1 MATSEDLDQVIE
13 QYHLALD
20 ELVKGDP
27 EPVLKIFS
35 QREDV
40 SLANPVAPAV
50 RGRKPVEET
59 VRRAVAQVRDGEP
72 NQFENLV
79 KYVTPDLAFFVWVER
94 FRARIG
100 GRQDMTPVALRV
112 TVIFRPEEGVWKL
125 VHRHAD
131 PIASNQPMESVILNS
146 S

>member
-1 MATSEDLDQVIE
+1 MAELELDRVIE

-35 QREDV
+35 QRDDV
-40 SLANPVAPAV
+40 SLANPVGPAV

-100 GRQDMTPVALRV
+100 GRQEMTPVALRV
-112 TVIFRPEEGVWKL
+112 TVIFRPEDGTWKL
-125 VHRHAD
+125 LHRHAD
-131 PIASNQPMESVILNS
+131 PIASEQPMESVIQK
-146 S
+146 